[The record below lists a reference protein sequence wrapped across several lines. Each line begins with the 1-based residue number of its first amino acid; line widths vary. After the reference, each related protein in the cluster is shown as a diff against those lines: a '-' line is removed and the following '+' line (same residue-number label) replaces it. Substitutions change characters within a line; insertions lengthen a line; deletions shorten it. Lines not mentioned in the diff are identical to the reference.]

1 MAVSDA
7 TRETVMQR
15 FPAYAWLLDN
25 AEVAAV
31 IEKAIQQEW
40 TPDTFEANL
49 RATQW
54 WRTQTDTQRARTDME
69 ATDPAT
75 AASRVD
81 ALKAQILAN
90 ASQLGGNMTPDRAG
104 AIAWAAWRGGWSDQ
118 QVKATIAN
126 EVVPSTASLVDVRQL
141 AAAYMV
147 DLPDDQ
153 AASLTRRVFAGE
165 LDPKAVEALI
175 ADQATS
181 RFPAL
186 GDWIK
191 KGVRPAEFFAPYQ
204 QMIGDMTGVPAN
216 QVDLAKSPV
225 WSQIVSHADG
235 TTIRPMTMDEAT
247 KYVRSTDEF
256 ARSTRGQQE
265 QASFVKQF
273 AQSVGALGG
282 S

>member
-1 MAVSDA
+1 MAES
-7 TRETVMQR
+7 TREIVMTR
-15 FPAYAWLLDN
+15 FPAYAWLYDGVP
-25 AEVAAV
+25 EVAAV
-31 IEKAIQQEW
+31 IEKAIAQEW

-54 WRTQTDTQRARTDME
+54 WRTQDETKRARVAME

-75 AASRVD
+75 ASTRVN
-81 ALKAQILAN
+81 ALKAQIMAN
-90 ASQLGGNMTPDRAG
+90 ASQLGGNMTDERAG
-104 AIAWAAWRGGWSDQ
+104 AIAWAAWRNGWSDQ
-118 QVKATIAN
+118 QVKAQIAG
-126 EVVPSTASLVDVRQL
+126 EVVPSTAALVDVRAL
-141 AAAYMV
+141 ASAYMV
-147 DLPDDQ
+147 DLPDEQ
-153 AASLTRRVFAGE
+153 AASLTRRVFSGE

-175 ADQATS
+175 ADQAAS
-181 RFPAL
+181 RFPQL

-204 QMIGDMTGVPAN
+204 QMIGDMTGTPAN

-225 WSQIVSHADG
+225 WSRIVSHADG
-235 TTIRPMTMDEAT
+235 STIRPMTMDEAT

-256 ARSTRGQQE
+256 AKSTRGQQE

>member
-1 MAVSDA
+1 MATMDVV
-7 TRETVMQR
+7 RER
-15 FPAYAWLLDN
+15 FPAFAWLMQVP
-25 AEVAAV
+25 EVAAV
-31 IEKAIQQEW
+31 IDKAIAQEW

-49 RATQW
+49 RATDW
-54 WRTQTDTQRARTDME
+54 WRTQSDTQRARVDME
-69 ATDPAT
+69 QTDPAT
-75 AASRVD
+75 AAVRVN
-81 ALKAQILAN
+81 ALKAQILTS
-90 ASQLGGNMTPDRAG
+90 ASQLGGQMTDERAG
-104 AIAWAAWRGGWSDQ
+104 ALAWAAWRGGWSDQ
-118 QVKATIAN
+118 QTKATIAN
-126 EVVPSTASLVDVRQL
+126 ETVPSTAALVDVRQL

-153 AASLTRRVFAGE
+153 AASLTRRVFSGE
-165 LDPKAVEALI
+165 LDPKAVESLI

-181 RFPAL
+181 RFPTL

-216 QVDLAKSPV
+216 QVDMAKDPV
-225 WSQIVSHADG
+225 WSQIVSHADDKG
-235 TTIRPMTMDEAT
+235 VIRPMAMDEAT
-247 KYVRSTDEF
+247 KFVRSSDAF
-256 ARSTRGQQE
+256 AKSTRGQQE

>member
-1 MAVSDA
+1 MASDE
-7 TRETVMQR
+7 TRAKVMEH
-15 FPAYAWLLDN
+15 FPAFAWLLDN
-25 AEVAAV
+25 PEVAAV
-31 IEKAIQQEW
+31 LDKAIAQEW

-54 WRTQTDTQRARTDME
+54 WRTQTDTQRARVDME
-69 ATDPAT
+69 QTDPAT
-75 AASRVD
+75 AADRVN
-81 ALKAQILAN
+81 ALKTQIKAN
-90 ASQLGGNMTPDRAG
+90 ASTLGGEMTEERAG

-118 QVKATIAN
+118 QVKAQIAG
-126 EVVPSTASLVDVRQL
+126 ETVPSTASMVDVRQL
-141 AAAYMV
+141 AKAYMV

-153 AASLTRRVFAGE
+153 AANLTRRVFSGE
-165 LDPKAVEALI
+165 LDPKAVESLI

-181 RFPAL
+181 RFPQL

-204 QMIGDMTGVPAN
+204 QMIANMTGTTAN

-256 ARSTRGQQE
+256 AKSDRGQQE

-273 AQSVGALGG
+273 AQSVGAMGA
-282 S
+282 

>member
-1 MAVSDA
+1 MASIDVV
-7 TRETVMQR
+7 RER
-15 FPAYAWLLDN
+15 FPAFAFLLDIP
-25 AEVAAV
+25 EVAAV
-31 IEKAIQQEW
+31 IDKAIAQEW

-54 WRTQTDTQRARTDME
+54 WRTQTDTQRARVDME

-75 AASRVD
+75 AATRVN
-81 ALKAQILAN
+81 ALKTQILAS
-90 ASQLGGNMTPDRAG
+90 ASSLGGQMTDERAG
-104 AIAWAAWRGGWSDQ
+104 ALAWAAWRGGWSEQ
-118 QVKATIAN
+118 QTKATIAN
-126 EVVPSTASLVDVRQL
+126 EVVPSTAALVDVRAL
-141 AAAYMV
+141 ASAYMV

-153 AASLTRRVFAGE
+153 AASLTRRVFSGE

-181 RFPAL
+181 RFPQL

-204 QMIGDMTGVPAN
+204 QMIGDMTGTPAA

-225 WSQIVSHADG
+225 WSRIVSHADG

-256 ARSTRGQQE
+256 AKSTRGQQE
-265 QASFVKQF
+265 QASFVRQF